1 MDRCSNRYSRC
12 QTPQC
17 VPQQPVCCPPQQN
30 CCQPQYYPFPVPGPA
45 GPPGPTGPSNGSSST
60 GVTGPTGAPGTASLT
75 GATGNT
81 GSTGFTGPA
90 GTASLTGATGN
101 TGPTGPAGAAGS
113 AGISGA
119 TGPTGNS
126 GSTGSSGA
134 AGPAGI
140 AGATGPAG
148 IAGATGATGAFATT
162 LGVAEFV
169 TSTLQ
174 TAAPGTPFLISTQ
187 VYNTMPSVI
196 SPTAYSTGTIFVL
209 SVTGYYMVDYEV
221 SLDRAAAVILLSD
234 TVFPPINTDPH
245 TIAGSSTATTWIHG
259 RALVFTTTI
268 PYYFG
273 VTSDIGTPAT
283 VIAGGNSHGSY
294 MIRLTVLKAA

>member
-1 MDRCSNRYSRC
+1 
-12 QTPQC
+12 
-17 VPQQPVCCPPQQN
+17 
-30 CCQPQYYPFPVPGPA
+30 
-45 GPPGPTGPSNGSSST
+45 
-60 GVTGPTGAPGTASLT
+60 
-75 GATGNT
+75 
-81 GSTGFTGPA
+81 
-90 GTASLTGATGN
+90 LTGATGN
-101 TGPTGPAGAAGS
+101 TGPTGHGFTGATGPSGS
-113 AGISGA
+113 TGSIGASGA

-126 GSTGSSGA
+126 GFTGSTGAAGPTGIAGATGPTGNLGSTGSTGA

-140 AGATGPAG
+140 AGATGPTGIAGATGPTGIAGATGPAG
-148 IAGATGATGAFATT
+148 IAGSTGSSGTAGATGATGAFATT

-169 TSTLQ
+169 TSTEQ

>member
-1 MDRCSNRYSRC
+1 MDRCYNRYPRC
-12 QTPQC
+12 NI
-17 VPQQPVCCPPQQN
+17 QQPVCCPPQQN
-30 CCQPQYYPFPVPGPA
+30 ICCPPQYYPFPVPGP
-45 GPPGPTGPSNGSSST
+45 PGPTGPSSGSS
-60 GVTGPTGAPGTASLT
+60 TGPTGAPGTASLT

-90 GTASLTGATGN
+90 GSASLTGATGHTGPTGNSGATGN
-101 TGPTGPAGAAGS
+101 TGPTGN
-113 AGISGA
+113 SGA
-119 TGPTGNS
+119 TGN
-126 GSTGSSGA
+126 
-134 AGPAGI
+134 
-140 AGATGPAG
+140 TGP
-148 IAGATGATGAFATT
+148 TGAFATT

-169 TSTLQ
+169 TSTEQ